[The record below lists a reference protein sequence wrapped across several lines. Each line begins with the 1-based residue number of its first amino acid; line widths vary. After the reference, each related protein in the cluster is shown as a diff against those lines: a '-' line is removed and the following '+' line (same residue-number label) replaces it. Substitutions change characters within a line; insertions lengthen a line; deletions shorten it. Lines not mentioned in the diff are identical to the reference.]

1 MYAGEIHMSDYQP
14 QTVPMAQEAHP
25 TDDLRDAIVAISR
38 RFGGVGPQQI
48 TSTPV
53 TRFRA
58 NYAQVFKEVDQGL
71 PQVVVQGS
79 RRFVVFSEEQVVAFA
94 DLHERAQTVGDLL
107 DDLPLLDA
115 DIEPLRAD
123 LPEPMVDQYRMG
135 QRA

>member
-1 MYAGEIHMSDYQP
+1 MIDYQP
-14 QTVPMAQEAHP
+14 PPVPVAQDVQP
-25 TDDLRDAIVAISR
+25 TDELRDAIVAISR
-38 RFGGVGPQQI
+38 RFGGVGPRQI

-58 NYAQVFKEVDQGL
+58 KYAQVFKEVGQGM

-107 DDLPLLDA
+107 DGLPLLDA
-115 DIEPLRAD
+115 DTEPLRAD
-123 LPEPMVDQYRMG
+123 MPEPMSDQYRLG
-135 QRA
+135 SRA

>member
-1 MYAGEIHMSDYQP
+1 MIDYQP
-14 QTVPMAQEAHP
+14 LPVPTAQEAQP
-25 TDDLRDAIVAISR
+25 ADELRDAIVAISR

-48 TSTPV
+48 ISTPV

-58 NYAQVFKEVDQGL
+58 KYAQVFKEVDQGL

-115 DIEPLRAD
+115 GTEPLRAD
-123 LPEPMVDQYRMG
+123 TPEPMVDQYRLG
-135 QRA
+135 NLA